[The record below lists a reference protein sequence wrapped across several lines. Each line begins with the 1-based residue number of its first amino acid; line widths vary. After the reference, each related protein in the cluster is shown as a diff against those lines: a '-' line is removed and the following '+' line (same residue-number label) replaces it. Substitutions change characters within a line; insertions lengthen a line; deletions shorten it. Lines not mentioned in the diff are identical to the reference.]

1 MTDLELL
8 YLFLIITFIITS
20 LPDMAHK
27 IEQLLDKIFSWN
39 QSWHHTLIR
48 DWHVIIGPL
57 HSKVQLEKIETDTL
71 VLGVYDSCWMQEL
84 YLLTPLLLRT
94 INQKLDRPR
103 IKQLRFKAAGKRQL
117 RKIAARAESGK
128 KNKLVEL
135 NRQEQEAL
143 KRIEDPQLQEAL
155 KRFLIRC
162 YQEE

>member
-1 MTDLELL
+1 
-8 YLFLIITFIITS
+8 
-20 LPDMAHK
+20 MAHK

-48 DWHVIIGPL
+48 DWHAIIGPL

-103 IKQLRFKAAGKRQL
+103 IKQLRFKTVGKRQL
-117 RKIAARAESGK
+117 KQGSARTPEVRKNR
-128 KNKLVEL
+128 LVEL
-135 NRQEQEAL
+135 NKREQEAL
-143 KRIEDPQLQEAL
+143 KQVEDPQLQEAL

-162 YQEE
+162 YQEK